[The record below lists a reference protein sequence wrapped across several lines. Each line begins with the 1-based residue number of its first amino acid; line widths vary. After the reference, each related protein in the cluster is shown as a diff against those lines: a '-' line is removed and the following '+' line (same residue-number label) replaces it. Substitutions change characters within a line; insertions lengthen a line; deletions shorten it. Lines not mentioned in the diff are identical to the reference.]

1 MENYELPV
9 KFTEEERATYA
20 AWGIK
25 KEKILV
31 PFSIAVVIIYLLVA
45 VCIVARVWG
54 VRQQDHLLFQVIL
67 QSGWM
72 EEACYVLAVIV
83 TILVLGPL
91 NWILDRIWKKPAEPE
106 WLRIAPVGDSVRV
119 SKLPEIASS
128 RILAEETHLLSDLPA
143 FLDVDKNAI
152 CFQGK
157 WIRIGENTIES
168 IYPPGKQHSWMDCPN
183 RKASGISDVKKVW
196 NILKGYE
203 ASLEEKR
210 REQEWMKGNQ

>member
-9 KFTEEERATYA
+9 KFTEEERAAYA

-72 EEACYVLAVIV
+72 
-83 TILVLGPL
+83 
-91 NWILDRIWKKPAEPE
+91 
-106 WLRIAPVGDSVRV
+106 
-119 SKLPEIASS
+119 
-128 RILAEETHLLSDLPA
+128 
-143 FLDVDKNAI
+143 
-152 CFQGK
+152 
-157 WIRIGENTIES
+157 
-168 IYPPGKQHSWMDCPN
+168 
-183 RKASGISDVKKVW
+183 
-196 NILKGYE
+196 
-203 ASLEEKR
+203 
-210 REQEWMKGNQ
+210 